1 MKPKRITDLTI
12 KAATERMTIGDGL
25 YMLVSDTGKKLW
37 RYNYRI
43 HGKPKTIAYGVYPDV
58 SLALAKERHA
68 EARRLLALDPP
79 VDPMADKKE
88 KKHAAKREH
97 DNSFKSVAE
106 AYLKWWSPGKH
117 EDYVERVTIG
127 LERDVYPAIGHM
139 PIAQI
144 EAPHIIAIGKAV
156 EARGAEET
164 ARRLLGKIGEIFSYA
179 VGNGIIRRN
188 PANDFQRNM
197 VLQPTEVVNHP
208 FVPIEEVGALLRKI
222 DLYYG
227 TPVVRLALKILPLIF
242 VRPGKE
248 FLGWRWDEIDWA
260 DKTWTIPKGRM
271 KKRREHMVPLATQ
284 TIALLKQLH
293 TLTGD
298 GPLLFPAQKL
308 GSKNGQ
314 MADTTLGYALEGLD
328 YKGKQSPHGFRG
340 LASTILYDKWK
351 TTDPLK
357 GDIIE
362 LQLAHVV
369 GGVKGVYNKAEHIEV
384 RKVMMQW
391 YANYLEAAQ
400 RDDVDATN
408 VVPFPVARAS

>member
-1 MKPKRITDLTI
+1 MKPKKITDLTI
-12 KAATERMTIGDGL
+12 KAAKERMTIGDGL

-37 RYNYRI
+37 RYNYRF
-43 HGKPKTIAYGVYPDV
+43 HGKPKTIAYGAYPEV

-79 VDPMADKKE
+79 VDPMAKKKE
-88 KKHAAKREH
+88 AKKEAKREH

-106 AYLKWWSPGKH
+106 AYLKWWSPGK
-117 EDYVERVTIG
+117 EEQYVDRTLKG
-127 LERDVYPAIGHM
+127 LERDVYPANGHM

-164 ARRLLGKIGEIFSYA
+164 ARRLLGKIGEIFSWA

-188 PANDFQRNM
+188 PANDFNRSV

-208 FVPIEEVGALLRKI
+208 FVPIEEVGTLLRKM

-227 TPVVRLALKILPLIF
+227 TPVVRLALQILARVF
-242 VRPGKE
+242 TRPGKE

-260 DKTWTIPKGRM
+260 DATWTIPKARM
-271 KKRREHMVPLATQ
+271 KMRREHMVPLSKQ
-284 TIALLKQLH
+284 TISLLKQLH
-293 TLTGD
+293 TVTGN
-298 GPLLFPAQKL
+298 GPLLFPAQKSD
-308 GSKNGQ
+308 SKDGLL
-314 MADTTLGYALEGLD
+314 ADTTINYALERMD
-328 YKGKQSPHGFRG
+328 YKGKQTGHGFRG
-340 LASTILYDKWK
+340 LASTILYEKWE
-351 TTDPLK
+351 TTEPLK

-362 LQLAHVV
+362 FQLAHAVK
-369 GGVKGVYNKAEHIEV
+369 GVKGVYNKAEYLAK

-391 YANYLEAAQ
+391 YSDYLEAACRSDEDRVIQ
-400 RDDVDATN
+400 
-408 VVPFPVARAS
+408 FPVARAS